1 MWQKLQVRLEQR
13 KAQDLLRQR
22 LTLEGAQ
29 SVRINAEGKEY
40 LNFSSNDYLGLANH
54 PKLIEAMQKAAK
66 QYGVGSG
73 ASHLIIGH
81 SEQHHALEEE
91 VAEFLGVERA
101 LLFSTGYMAN
111 YGVLTCLPD
120 KNDLIIQ
127 DKLNHASLIDG
138 GMASSAKMLRYAH
151 ADLESFERQ
160 MKQPAES
167 RLVVTDGVF
176 SMDGDIAPLPDLIA
190 SCKKHKASLMIDDAH
205 GFGVLGE
212 QGKGS
217 LEHFNL
223 AQQTA
228 DIYMATLGKALGG
241 FGAFVA
247 GSELLIESLIQ
258 FGRSYIYTTAMPSAV
273 AAANRASLQL
283 VQEESW
289 RREQLQKNI
298 VYFRR
303 LASEYDIPLMPSDTA
318 IQPVLIGRNDKTLA
332 ISRALKEAGIL
343 LVAIRPP
350 TVPENS
356 ARLRVT
362 LTAEHS
368 TDDLDYLLE
377 HLALQIKQA
386 KYNAERGNG

>member
-1 MWQKLQVRLEQR
+1 MWQKLEGRLKQR

-29 SVRINAEGKEY
+29 GVRIKVEGKEY

-54 PKLIEAMQKAAK
+54 PKLIEAMQQAAK

-73 ASHLIIGH
+73 ASHLIVGH

-91 VAEFLGVERA
+91 LAEFLGTERA

-138 GMASSAKMLRYAH
+138 GMASTAKMLRYAH
-151 ADLESFERQ
+151 SDMESFERQ
-160 MKQPAES
+160 MKQPADS

-176 SMDGDIAPLPDLIA
+176 SMDGDTALLPELAA
-190 SCKKHKASLMIDDAH
+190 SCHQHKASLMIDDAH

-217 LEHFNL
+217 LEHYNL
-223 AQQTA
+223 AQDTA
-228 DIYMATLGKALGG
+228 NIYMATFGKALGG

-247 GSELLIESLIQ
+247 GSELLVESLIQ
-258 FGRSYIYTTAMPSAV
+258 FGRSYIYTTAMPAAV
-273 AAANRASLQL
+273 AAANRAGLKLILQ
-283 VQEESW
+283 ESW
-289 RREQLQKNI
+289 RREKLRKNI
-298 VYFRR
+298 DYFRR
-303 LASEYDIPLMPSDTA
+303 LASEYHIPLMPSQTA
-318 IQPVLIGRNDKTLA
+318 IQPVVIGANDKTLA
-332 ISRALKEAGIL
+332 ISRALKSAGIL

-368 TDDLDYLLE
+368 TDDIDYLLE
-377 HLALQIKQA
+377 QLSAQLKQA
-386 KYNAERGNG
+386 NEQI

>member
-1 MWQKLQVRLEQR
+1 MWQKLQARLEQR

-29 SVRINAEGKEY
+29 SVRIKAEGREY

-54 PKLIEAMQKAAK
+54 PKLIEAMQKAAGK
-66 QYGVGSG
+66 YGVGSG

-81 SEQHHALEEE
+81 SDQHHALEEE
-91 VAEFLGVERA
+91 LAEFLGVERA

-111 YGVLTCLPD
+111 YGVLTSLPE

-138 GMASSAKMLRYAH
+138 GMASPAKMLRYAH
-151 ADLESFERQ
+151 ADLDSFERQ

-176 SMDGDIAPLPDLIA
+176 SMDGDIAPLPELAA
-190 SCKKHKASLMIDDAH
+190 SCNKHKASLMVDDAH
-205 GFGVLGE
+205 GFGVLGK

-228 DIYMATLGKALGG
+228 DIYMATFGKALGG

-247 GSELLIESLIQ
+247 GNDLLIESLIQ
-258 FGRSYIYTTAMPSAV
+258 FGRSYIYTTAMPAAV
-273 AAANRASLQL
+273 AAANRAGLKLIQ
-283 VQEESW
+283 QESW
-289 RREQLQKNI
+289 RREQLHKNI
-298 VYFRR
+298 LYFHR
-303 LASEYDIPLMPSDTA
+303 LASEYDIPLMPSETA

-343 LVAIRPP
+343 LVGIRPP

-368 TDDLDYLLE
+368 TDDIDYLLE

>member
-1 MWQKLQVRLEQR
+1 MWQKLQARLEQR

-29 SVRINAEGKEY
+29 GVRIQSEGKEY

-81 SEQHHALEEE
+81 SDQHHALEEE
-91 VAEFLGVERA
+91 IANFLGTERA

-111 YGVLTCLPD
+111 YGVLTCLPE

-138 GMASSAKMLRYAH
+138 GMASAAKMLRYAH
-151 ADLESFERQ
+151 ADMDSFERQ
-160 MKQPAES
+160 MKQPADS

-176 SMDGDIAPLPDLIA
+176 SMDGDIAPLPELVS
-190 SCKKHKASLMIDDAH
+190 SCSKHKASLMVDDAH

-217 LEHFNL
+217 LEHFGL
-223 AQQTA
+223 AQQSA
-228 DIYMATLGKALGG
+228 AIYMATLGKALGG
-241 FGAFVA
+241 FGAVVA

-258 FGRSYIYTTAMPSAV
+258 FGRSYIYTTAMPAAV
-273 AAANRASLQL
+273 AAANRAGLKL
-283 VQEESW
+283 FQEEAW
-289 RREQLQKNI
+289 RRQQLKSNI
-298 VYFRR
+298 EYFRR
-303 LASEYDIPLMPSDTA
+303 LASEYDIPLMPSETA

-368 TDDLDYLLE
+368 TDDIDYLLE
-377 HLALQIKQA
+377 QLSAQLKQA
-386 KYNAERGNG
+386 NAQI

>member
-1 MWQKLQVRLEQR
+1 MWQKLQARLEQR

-29 SVRINAEGKEY
+29 SVRIRAEGREY

-91 VAEFLGVERA
+91 LAEFLGVERA

-111 YGVLTCLPD
+111 YAVLTCLPD

-138 GMASSAKMLRYAH
+138 GMASPAKMLRYAH

-160 MKQPAES
+160 MKQPVES

-176 SMDGDIAPLPDLIA
+176 SMDGDIAPLPELVT
-190 SCKKHKASLMIDDAH
+190 SCKKHKASLMVDDAH

-217 LEHFNL
+217 LEHVDL

-228 DIYMATLGKALGG
+228 DIYMATFGKALGG

-258 FGRSYIYTTAMPSAV
+258 FGRSYIYTTAMPAAV
-273 AAANRASLQL
+273 AAANRAGLKLIQ
-283 VQEESW
+283 QEAW
-289 RREQLQKNI
+289 RREQLHKNI

-303 LASEYDIPLMPSDTA
+303 LASEYHIPLMPSETA

-362 LTAEHS
+362 LTAEHT
-368 TDDLDYLLE
+368 TDDIDYLLE
-377 HLALQIKQA
+377 QLALHIKQA
-386 KYNAERGNG
+386 KHNAERGNG

>member
-1 MWQKLQVRLEQR
+1 MWQKLQARLEQR

-22 LTLEGAQ
+22 LTIEGAQ
-29 SVRINAEGKEY
+29 GVRIRAEGKEY

-54 PKLIEAMQKAAK
+54 PKLNEAMQKAAK
-66 QYGVGSG
+66 QYGAGSG

-81 SEQHHALEEE
+81 SDQHHALEQEI
-91 VAEFLGVERA
+91 ADFLGTERA

-111 YGVLTCLPD
+111 YGVLTCLPE

-138 GMASSAKMLRYAH
+138 GMASPAKMLRYAH
-151 ADLESFERQ
+151 ADMDSFERQ
-160 MKQPAES
+160 MKQPADT

-176 SMDGDIAPLPDLIA
+176 SMDGDIAPLPELVS
-190 SCKKHKASLMIDDAH
+190 SCNAHKASLMIDDAH

-217 LEHFNL
+217 LEHFGL
-223 AQQTA
+223 AQQSA

-241 FGAFVA
+241 FGAVVA
-247 GSELLIESLIQ
+247 GNELLIESLIQ
-258 FGRSYIYTTAMPSAV
+258 FGRSYIYTTAMPAAV
-273 AAANRASLQL
+273 AAANRAGLKL
-283 VQEESW
+283 IQEESW
-289 RREQLQKNI
+289 RRQQLKMNI
-298 VYFRR
+298 DYFRR
-303 LASEYDIPLMPSDTA
+303 LANEYDIPLMPSETA

-332 ISRALKEAGIL
+332 VSRALKEAGIL

-368 TDDLDYLLE
+368 TDDIDYLLE
-377 HLALQIKQA
+377 QLS
-386 KYNAERGNG
+386 AEINKANQQK

>member
-1 MWQKLQVRLEQR
+1 MWQKLQARLEQR

-29 SVRINAEGKEY
+29 SVRIKAEGREY

-54 PKLIEAMQKAAK
+54 PKLIEAMQKAAR

-91 VAEFLGVERA
+91 LAEFLGVERA

-190 SCKKHKASLMIDDAH
+190 SVKKHKASLMIDDAH

-228 DIYMATLGKALGG
+228 EIYMATLGKALGG

-247 GSELLIESLIQ
+247 GSEMLIESLIQ
-258 FGRSYIYTTAMPSAV
+258 FGRSYIYTTAMPAAV

-283 VQEESW
+283 IQDESW
-289 RREQLQKNI
+289 RREQLHKNI

-303 LASEYDIPLMPSDTA
+303 QASEYDIPLMPSDTA

-362 LTAEHS
+362 LTAEHT
-368 TDDLDYLLE
+368 TDDIDYLLE

-386 KYNAERGNG
+386 KQNA

>member
-1 MWQKLQVRLEQR
+1 MWQKLQARLEQR

-29 SVRINAEGKEY
+29 GVRIQAEGKEY
-40 LNFSSNDYLGLANH
+40 LNFSSNDYLGLAKH
-54 PKLIEAMQKAAK
+54 PKLNEAMQKAAK
-66 QYGVGSG
+66 QYGAGSG

-81 SEQHHALEEE
+81 SDQHHALEEE
-91 VAEFLGVERA
+91 IADFLGTERA

-111 YGVLTCLPD
+111 YGVLTCLPE

-138 GMASSAKMLRYAH
+138 GMASPAKMLRYAH
-151 ADLESFERQ
+151 ADMDSFERQ
-160 MKQPAES
+160 MRQPADS

-176 SMDGDIAPLPDLIA
+176 SMDGDIAPLPELVN
-190 SCKKHKASLMIDDAH
+190 CCNTHKASLMVDDAH

-217 LEHFNL
+217 LEHFGL
-223 AQQTA
+223 AQQSA
-228 DIYMATLGKALGG
+228 AIYMATLGKALGG
-241 FGAFVA
+241 FGAVVA

-258 FGRSYIYTTAMPSAV
+258 FGRSYIYTTAMPAAV
-273 AAANRASLQL
+273 AAANRAGLKL
-283 VQEESW
+283 IQEESW
-289 RREQLQKNI
+289 RRQQLKKNI
-298 VYFRR
+298 DYFRR
-303 LASEYDIPLMPSDTA
+303 LANEYDIPLMPSETA

-332 ISRALKEAGIL
+332 ISRALKESGIL

-368 TDDLDYLLE
+368 TDDIDYLLE
-377 HLALQIKQA
+377 QLSAELKKANKQI
-386 KYNAERGNG
+386 

>member
-1 MWQKLQVRLEQR
+1 MWQKQQARLKQR
-13 KAQDLLRQR
+13 KAQDLIRQR

-29 SVRINAEGKEY
+29 GVRIKVEGKEY

-54 PKLIEAMQKAAK
+54 PKLSEAMQKAVK

-73 ASHLIIGH
+73 ASHLIVGH
-81 SEQHHALEEE
+81 SQQHHALEEE
-91 VAEFLGVERA
+91 LAEFLGVERA

-111 YGVLTCLPD
+111 YGVLTCLLD
-120 KNDLIIQ
+120 KNDLMIQ

-138 GMASSAKMLRYAH
+138 GMASPAKMLRYAH
-151 ADLESFERQ
+151 SDMESFERQ

-176 SMDGDIAPLPDLIA
+176 SMDGDIALLPELAA
-190 SCKKHKASLMIDDAH
+190 SCTKHKASLMIDDAH

-217 LEHFNL
+217 LEHFSL
-223 AQQTA
+223 SQDTA
-228 DIYMATLGKALGG
+228 DIYMATFGKALGG

-258 FGRSYIYTTAMPSAV
+258 FGRSYIYTTAMPAAV
-273 AAANRASLQL
+273 AAANRAGLNL
-283 VQEESW
+283 IQEEAW
-289 RREQLQKNI
+289 RREKLAKNI
-298 VYFRR
+298 DYFRR
-303 LASEYDIPLMPSDTA
+303 LASEYHIPLMPSQTA

-332 ISRALKEAGIL
+332 ISRALKDAGIL

-362 LTAEHS
+362 LTAEHT
-368 TDDLDYLLE
+368 TDDIDQLLE
-377 HLALQIKQA
+377 QLALQIKQA
-386 KYNAERGNG
+386 NHNA

>member
-1 MWQKLQVRLEQR
+1 MWQKLQTRLEQR

-29 SVRINAEGKEY
+29 SVRIKAEGREY

-54 PKLIEAMQKAAK
+54 PKLIEAMQKTAK

-73 ASHLIIGH
+73 ASHLVIGH

-91 VAEFLGVERA
+91 LAEFLGVERA

-120 KNDLIIQ
+120 KSDLMIQ

-138 GMASSAKMLRYAH
+138 GMASPAKMLRYAH
-151 ADLESFERQ
+151 ADMQSFERQ
-160 MKQPAES
+160 MKQSAES

-176 SMDGDIAPLPDLIA
+176 SMDGDIAPLPELA
-190 SCKKHKASLMIDDAH
+190 NRCKEHKASLMIDDAH

-212 QGKGS
+212 QGKSS
-217 LEHFNL
+217 LEHFDL

-228 DIYMATLGKALGG
+228 DIYMATFGKALGG

-247 GSELLIESLIQ
+247 GSDLLIESLVQ
-258 FGRSYIYTTAMPSAV
+258 FGRSYIYTTAMPAAI
-273 AAANRASLQL
+273 AAANRTGLKL
-283 VQEESW
+283 IQEESW
-289 RREQLQKNI
+289 RREQLKSNI
-298 VYFRR
+298 EYFRR
-303 LASEYDIPLMPSDTA
+303 LACEYYIPLMPSQTA

-362 LTAEHS
+362 LTAEHT
-368 TDDLDYLLE
+368 TDDIDYLLE
-377 HLALQIKQA
+377 HLAQQIKQINE
-386 KYNAERGNG
+386 KT

>member
-1 MWQKLQVRLEQR
+1 MWQKLQARLEQR
-13 KAQDLLRQR
+13 KAHDLLRQR

-29 SVRINAEGKEY
+29 SVRIRAEGKEY

-91 VAEFLGVERA
+91 LAEFLGLERA

-138 GMASSAKMLRYAH
+138 GMASAAKMLRYAH
-151 ADLESFERQ
+151 ADMDSFERQ

-176 SMDGDIAPLPDLIA
+176 SMDGDIAQLSELAD

-217 LEHFNL
+217 LEHFGL
-223 AQQTA
+223 TQGTA
-228 DIYMATLGKALGG
+228 DIYMATFGKALGG

-258 FGRSYIYTTAMPSAV
+258 FGRSYIYTTAMPAAV
-273 AAANRASLQL
+273 AAANRAGLNL
-283 VQEESW
+283 IQEEAW
-289 RREQLQKNI
+289 RREKLAKNI
-298 VYFRR
+298 DYFRR
-303 LASEYDIPLMPSDTA
+303 LASEYHIPLMPSQTA

-362 LTAEHS
+362 LPLS
-368 TDDLDYLLE
+368 TLLTI
-377 HLALQIKQA
+377 LIICLS
-386 KYNAERGNG
+386 NWRFRLNR

>member
-1 MWQKLQVRLEQR
+1 MWQKLQARLEQR

-22 LTLEGAQ
+22 LTLESAQ
-29 SVRINAEGKEY
+29 SVRIKAEGREY

-81 SEQHHALEEE
+81 SEHHHALEEE
-91 VAEFLGVERA
+91 LAEFLGVERA

-217 LEHFNL
+217 LEQFNL
-223 AQQTA
+223 AQDTA

-258 FGRSYIYTTAMPSAV
+258 FGRSYIYTTAMPAAV

-283 VQEESW
+283 IQEESW
-289 RREQLQKNI
+289 RRKQLQKNI

-303 LASEYDIPLMPSDTA
+303 LASEYNIPLMPSDTA

-350 TVPENS
+350 TVPENG

-362 LTAEHS
+362 LTAEHT
-368 TDDLDYLLE
+368 TDDIDYLLE

-386 KYNAERGNG
+386 KHNAERGNG